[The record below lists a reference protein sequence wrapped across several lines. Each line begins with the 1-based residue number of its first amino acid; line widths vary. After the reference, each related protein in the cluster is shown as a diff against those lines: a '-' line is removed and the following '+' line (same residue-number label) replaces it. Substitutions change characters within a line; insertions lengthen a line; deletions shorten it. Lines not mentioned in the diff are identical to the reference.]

1 MIKTLVFEILSEAC
15 QDLSQTLAQL
25 RSTSTRDAVAWKSS
39 SEHQDDMERLQE
51 QNFDLVKR
59 INEHEAALH
68 AIETDMAQLEKEIA
82 SIDHVDIESQ
92 EEMDKD
98 A

>member
-1 MIKTLVFEILSEAC
+1 
-15 QDLSQTLAQL
+15 
-25 RSTSTRDAVAWKSS
+25 
-39 SEHQDDMERLQE
+39 MERLQE